1 MLAAFWAVAI
11 YTAPDAP
18 KIDSC
23 EDWSLFSKDAKKLLS
38 LIECAR
44 AYQRL
49 NWWFVTLTFGLTY
62 IGIKM
67 FAIPAVF
74 PLGILGGAIFPFPLT
89 LSVTALGEAVGSSL
103 CYLMSRSFAQ
113 PVLER
118 LFPKKLALLH
128 ERAEEERE
136 HWLLFNFFLRLT
148 PVVCVDGPACPPAT
162 AHPPL
167 SRPRPMSSPGPIG
180 L

>member
-1 MLAAFWAVAI
+1 MLAAFWAVAL
-11 YTAPDAP
+11 YAAPDAP
-18 KIDSC
+18 KIGSC
-23 EDWSLFSKDAKKLLS
+23 EDWSLFSRDSKKLLS

-44 AYQRL
+44 AYQQL

-89 LSVTALGEAVGSSL
+89 LSITALGEAVGSSL

-128 ERAEEERE
+128 ERAEEERD

-148 PVVCVDGPACPPAT
+148 PVVCVND
-162 AHPPL
+162 PL
-167 SRPRPMSSPGPIG
+167 SYDGTPAH
-180 L
+180 